1 MQDDDV
7 LSFSAVSLLNVLHH
21 QIRTYIYTHIH
32 LHTLTYTHKG
42 VMTQGT
48 QCDLSSLTA
57 TLMRVTGQAKPLRLC
72 YKLSLV
78 VKRV

>member
-1 MQDDDV
+1 MH
-7 LSFSAVSLLNVLHH
+7 ST
-21 QIRTYIYTHIH
+21 IRYTNIYTLIL
-32 LHTLTYTHKG
+32 LHAHTYTHKG

-48 QCDLSSLTA
+48 VRDLSSLTA
-57 TLMRVTGQAKPLRLC
+57 TLMRVTDQAKPLRLC